1 MEHTN
6 HFNGSA
12 NDNISPAQKTRR
24 LYRAIDRLFS
34 DVYFA
39 TEQESIQ
46 PENIEKTR
54 EAFFGFLDE
63 MNWPLGRVCFEELLK
78 EKTGEFAFRADG
90 KVPNWYHEI
99 RQCFYTLSMTRAGFL
114 REKDLEK
121 YGGLEV
127 MVGTILRH
135 DSWED
140 LGKDRISVYIPMEAR
155 LYRLQDQGVIM
166 NRQLDFYR
174 KNSVHIV
181 NGMDLLTRK
190 IPEIEEDGSYTRKPN
205 GKVKKNDRF
214 DGQLNLY
221 YDQILKSPLTAL
233 AKFFDGIEG
242 MSTRVGVESYS
253 VEDDRIYTA
262 ERRGIYG
269 RRALDEQAIRHY
281 PFLKPA
287 IRAADGMLGTL
298 LVSVETLND
307 YNKDGGQNPKFAKP
321 IRIDQYGPLPSR
333 GFSALPPAFDPIC
346 IFMERMRAKDL
357 READGRI
364 YDLNRMAL
372 MPSIGTLF
380 PKTTVYTS
388 TFLPEGR
395 GSALNR

>member
-34 DVYFA
+34 SVYFA

-46 PENIEKTR
+46 PENVEKTR

-99 RQCFYTLSMTRAGFL
+99 RQCFYTLSMVRSGL
-114 REKDLEK
+114 LKEKDIAP

-127 MVGTILRH
+127 AIGIFLRH

-140 LGKDRISVYIPMEAR
+140 LGKNRLVAYIPLERKLHQMEKQGLITESQ
-155 LYRLQDQGVIM
+155 LYSNLTKSSM
-166 NRQLDFYR
+166 
-174 KNSVHIV
+174 IV
-181 NGMDLLTRK
+181 DGMDFLTRK
-190 IPEIEEDGSYTRKPN
+190 IPELHDDGSFVRKAN
-205 GKVKKNDRF
+205 GKIKKNDRF
-214 DGQLNLY
+214 GGQINLY
-221 YDQILKSPLTAL
+221 YNSVLRSPLTVL
-233 AKFFDGIEG
+233 GKFNDGSEG
-242 MSTRVGVESYS
+242 MSTRVGVKAYT

-269 RRALDEQAIRHY
+269 RRALDMEALRLY
-281 PFLKPA
+281 PFLQPA
-287 IRAADGMLGTL
+287 IRSADGMLGIL
-298 LVSVETLND
+298 LVGVETLND
-307 YNKDGGQNPKFAKP
+307 FNKDGGQNPLYATP
-321 IRIDQYGPLPSR
+321 IRVGQYAPHAKK
-333 GFSALPPAFDPIC
+333 GFEFLPPAWHPIC
-346 IFMERMRAKDL
+346 IFMERMRDKAA
-357 READGRI
+357 REGDGRI
-364 YDLNRMAL
+364 ELLNKNAYIPAL
-372 MPSIGTLF
+372 ADYF
-380 PKTTVYTS
+380 PKITIYKGS
-388 TFLPEGR
+388 TLPEGPT
-395 GSALNR
+395 SALKP

>member
-6 HFNGSA
+6 LFNGSV

-34 DVYFA
+34 NVHFA

-46 PENIEKTR
+46 PQNVEKTR
-54 EAFFGFLDE
+54 EAFFEFLDE

-99 RQCFYTLSMTRAGFL
+99 RQCFYALSMVRAGL
-114 REKDLEK
+114 IKEKDLEA
-121 YGGLEV
+121 YGGLEALI
-127 MVGTILRH
+127 GTILRH

-140 LGKDRISVYIPMEAR
+140 LGKDRMSVYIPMERR

-166 NRQLDFYR
+166 NGQLDFYR
-174 KNSVHIV
+174 NRSVFIV

-190 IPEIEEDGSYTRKPN
+190 IPEVDEEGFYVRKPN

-221 YDQILKSPLTAL
+221 YDQILKLPQTAL
-233 AKFFDGIEG
+233 SKFFDGIEG
-242 MSTRVGVESYS
+242 MSTRVGVQSYS
-253 VEDDRIYTA
+253 VQDDRIYTA

-269 RRALDEQAIRHY
+269 RRALDIQAIQYY

-298 LVSVETLND
+298 LVGVETLND

-321 IRIDQYGPLPSR
+321 IRIEQYGSLPSK
-333 GFSALPPAFDPIC
+333 GFHALPPAFDPIC
-346 IFMERMRAKDL
+346 IFMERMREKAL
-357 READGRI
+357 REGDGHI
-364 YDLNRMAL
+364 AELNRRAL

-395 GSALNR
+395 GSALNI